1 VPAGR
6 PQIACVGDLYQY
18 LSRSDE
24 LGGRISFLS
33 NRVEEKE
40 WWNKYQNRQDGS
52 RPRSDVRPADAQL
65 MPGAAP
71 VWLPA
76 SSPPAFLVARLRGCE
91 VLTGFV
97 LMVAASGRPTS
108 RCAPRAAGTPPLAPL
123 SAAKA
128 RPDHDNE
135 RCAHRQSVGADQD
148 FPEAPD
154 DGVWSNR
161 RGGGKRQGVDAG
173 VRGVR
178 GELERVLQSYGL
190 RRTGNDDLTLS
201 LRLAIDLH
209 PGFKVVDINA
219 PKPYQHRRGNPVTL
233 MMLIADVETVKR
245 EKLPRACSDSE
256 AVRILA
262 SSQRFASRW
271 GDFRRRVRTL
281 KNWLSE
287 AHDPAMNPMLP
298 IWRLAEAGRQL
309 PAMIEVFGSVRG
321 RHHEN

>member
-1 VPAGR
+1 MTMNA
-6 PQIACVGDLYQY
+6 AHTDN
-18 LSRSDE
+18 LSE
-24 LGGRISFLS
+24 PIKIS
-33 NRVEEKE
+33 
-40 WWNKYQNRQDGS
+40 
-52 RPRSDVRPADAQL
+52 
-65 MPGAAP
+65 
-71 VWLPA
+71 
-76 SSPPAFLVARLRGCE
+76 LRHP
-91 VLTGFV
+91 TI
-97 LMVAASGRPTS
+97 ASGPTAAAEANA
-108 RCAPRAAGTPPLAPL
+108 REWMRAYEE
-123 SAAKA
+123 SVAK
-128 RPDHDNE
+128 
-135 RCAHRQSVGADQD
+135 
-148 FPEAPD
+148 
-154 DGVWSNR
+154 
-161 RGGGKRQGVDAG
+161 
-173 VRGVR
+173 
-178 GELERVLQSYGL
+178 LERVLQSYGL